1 MNGTFFVRSNNPSFL
16 KNNGLKK
23 FDCGNSQKKRRVLNM
38 KKVAVITGG
47 GSGIGEAAAKRF
59 AKDGIRVCLFDLK
72 ESRAEQVKESIVK
85 NGGEAFVLDVDVA
98 VEERV
103 TYGLKQVVNEWGR
116 IDILFNNAG
125 INGTLNPIEEMKVDE
140 WDQTIETNLRST
152 FLMVKHT
159 IPYMKEN
166 GGSIIITS
174 SINGNRTFSNFGMS
188 AYSTSKAGQVA
199 FMKMAALELA
209 QYHIRVNAICPGAI
223 DTNIDQNTDKKDSVE
238 EIEIPVEYPEGS
250 HPLEQKPGSPQQVAD
265 VVYFLASDASSHVTG
280 TEMYVDGAESLL

>member
-1 MNGTFFVRSNNPSFL
+1 MNMN
-16 KNNGLKK
+16 
-23 FDCGNSQKKRRVLNM
+23 
-38 KKVAVITGG
+38 KVAVITGG
-47 GSGIGEAAAKRF
+47 GSGIGEATAKRM
-59 AKDGIRVCLFDLK
+59 AKEGIRVCLFDLK
-72 ESRAEQVKESIVK
+72 ESRAEHVKAEII
-85 NGGEAFVLDVDVA
+85 NDGGEAFVLDVDVSD
-98 VEERV
+98 EKRV
-103 TYGLKQVVNEWGR
+103 TYGLEQVVSEWGR

-125 INGTLNPIEEMKVDE
+125 INGTLNPIEEMKVEE

-166 GGSIIITS
+166 GGSMIITS

-209 QYHIRVNAICPGAI
+209 QYRIRVNAICPGAI
-223 DTNIDQNTDKKDSVE
+223 ETNIDQSTDKKESVE
-238 EIEIPVEYPEGS
+238 DIEIPVEYPEGS
-250 HPLEQKPGSPQQVAD
+250 HPLEQKPGSPEQVAD

-280 TEMYVDGAESLL
+280 TAMFVDGAESLL

>member
-1 MNGTFFVRSNNPSFL
+1 
-16 KNNGLKK
+16 
-23 FDCGNSQKKRRVLNM
+23 M

-59 AKDGIRVCLFDLK
+59 ANEGVRVCLFDLK

-98 VEERV
+98 DEERV
-103 TYGLKQVVNEWGR
+103 TYGLKQVVNKWGR

-159 IPYMKEN
+159 IPYMKED

-250 HPLEQKPGSPQQVAD
+250 HPLEQKPGSPQQVAG

>member
-1 MNGTFFVRSNNPSFL
+1 ME
-16 KNNGLKK
+16 
-23 FDCGNSQKKRRVLNM
+23 
-38 KKVAVITGG
+38 KVAVITGG

-59 AKDGIRVCLFDLK
+59 AKEGIRVCLLDLK
-72 ESRAEQVKESIVK
+72 ESRAEQVKEEIIK
-85 NGGEAFVLDVDVA
+85 EGGEALALDVDVSN
-98 VEERV
+98 EERV
-103 TYGLKQVVNEWGR
+103 TYALKTVAQEWGR

-125 INGTLNPIEEMKVDE
+125 INGTLNPIEEMKAEE
-140 WDQTIETNLRST
+140 WDETIHTNLKST

-166 GGSIIITS
+166 GGSMIITS

-223 DTNIDQNTDKKDSVE
+223 ETNIGQNTDKKKSVE
-238 EIEIPVEYPEGS
+238 KIEIPVEYPEGN
-250 HPLEQKPGSPQQVAD
+250 HPLEQKSGSPDQVAD

>member
-1 MNGTFFVRSNNPSFL
+1 MINI
-16 KNNGLKK
+16 GLKK
-23 FDCGNSQKKRRVLNM
+23 LDCGNSLKKGRVLNM

-59 AKDGIRVCLFDLK
+59 AKEGIRVCLFDLK

-85 NGGEAFVLDVDVA
+85 KGGEAFVLDVDVA
-98 VEERV
+98 DEERV

-209 QYHIRVNAICPGAI
+209 QYRIRVNAICPGAI
-223 DTNIDQNTDKKDSVE
+223 DTNINQNTDKKDSVE

>member
-1 MNGTFFVRSNNPSFL
+1 ML
-16 KNNGLKK
+16 
-23 FDCGNSQKKRRVLNM
+23 

-59 AKDGIRVCLFDLK
+59 AKEGIRVCLVDLK
-72 ESRAEQVKESIVK
+72 KSRAEQVKEKILEE
-85 NGGEAFVLDVDVA
+85 GGEALVFDVDVSN
-98 VEERV
+98 EEQV
-103 TYGLKQVVNEWGR
+103 TDALKTIAQKWER

-125 INGTLNPIEEMKVDE
+125 INGTLNSIEEMKADE
-140 WDQTIETNLRST
+140 WDETIHTNLKST

-166 GGSIIITS
+166 GGSMIITS

-223 DTNIDQNTDKKDSVE
+223 ETNIDQNTEKKKSVE
-238 EIEIPVEYPEGS
+238 KIEIPVEYPEGS
-250 HPLEQKPGSPQQVAD
+250 HPLEQKSGSPKQVAD

-280 TEMYVDGAESLL
+280 TAMYVDGAESLL

>member
-1 MNGTFFVRSNNPSFL
+1 
-16 KNNGLKK
+16 
-23 FDCGNSQKKRRVLNM
+23 M

-59 AKDGIRVCLFDLK
+59 AKEGIRVCLFDLK
-72 ESRAEQVKESIVK
+72 ERRAEQVKGSIVK
-85 NGGEAFVLDVDVA
+85 NGGEAFVLDVDVSD
-98 VEERV
+98 EKRV
-103 TYGLKQVVNEWGR
+103 TYGLKQVVNKWGR
-116 IDILFNNAG
+116 IDIMFNNAG

-159 IPYMKEN
+159 IPYMKEK

-250 HPLEQKPGSPQQVAD
+250 HPLEQKPGSPKQVAD

>member
-1 MNGTFFVRSNNPSFL
+1 
-16 KNNGLKK
+16 
-23 FDCGNSQKKRRVLNM
+23 M

-47 GSGIGEAAAKRF
+47 GSGIGEATAKRF
-59 AKDGIRVCLFDLK
+59 AQEGMRVCLLDLK
-72 ESRAEQVKESIVK
+72 EDRAERVRDEIVSD
-85 NGGEAFVLDVDVA
+85 GGEAFVLDVDVSD
-98 VEERV
+98 EERV
-103 TYGLKQVVNEWGR
+103 TEALKTVKQEWGR
-116 IDILFNNAG
+116 IDVLFNNAG
-125 INGTLNPIEEMKVDE
+125 INGTLNSIEEMKVEE
-140 WDQTIETNLRST
+140 WDQTIHTNLRST
-152 FLMVKHT
+152 FLMVKHS

-223 DTNIDQNTDKKDSVE
+223 ETNIDQSTDKKSSVK

-250 HPLEQKPGSPQQVAD
+250 HPLEQKSGSPEQVAD

-280 TEMYVDGAESLL
+280 TAMYVDGAESLL